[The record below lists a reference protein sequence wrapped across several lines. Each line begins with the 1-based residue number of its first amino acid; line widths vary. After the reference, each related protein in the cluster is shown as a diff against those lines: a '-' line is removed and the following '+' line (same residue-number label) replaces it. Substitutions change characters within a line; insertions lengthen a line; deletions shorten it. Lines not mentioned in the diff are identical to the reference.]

1 MSFIQL
7 FFPFKHFDSVT
18 IMFSYLDNFDNI
30 CANVSPMEVVTLVN
44 KMFLTFDELSEK
56 HDVYK
61 VRRIQ

>member
-1 MSFIQL
+1 
-7 FFPFKHFDSVT
+7 
-18 IMFSYLDNFDNI
+18 MFSYLDNFDNI
-30 CANVSPMEVVTLVN
+30 CSSVSPMEVVTLVN